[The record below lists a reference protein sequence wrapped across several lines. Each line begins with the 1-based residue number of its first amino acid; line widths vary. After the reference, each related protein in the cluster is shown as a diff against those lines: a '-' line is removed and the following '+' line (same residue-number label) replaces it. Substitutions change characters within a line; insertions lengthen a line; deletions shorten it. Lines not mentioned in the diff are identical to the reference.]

1 MTRAR
6 TLRADER
13 GLIGKILILWIVLGA
28 LLLVAAIDTA
38 QILVTR
44 YNVANAAQEAAFEAG
59 STYRSSRGD
68 RQAAYRAALQVVEE
82 AGAETKLARFVID
95 DPTGRVTVTV
105 TRRAPTLLA
114 GRIGFTKDLTRV
126 KATETSEPASP

>member
-6 TLRADER
+6 TLRAEER

-44 YNVANAAQEAAFEAG
+44 YRVADAAQEAAFEAG
-59 STYRSSRGD
+59 STYRSSRD

-95 DPTGRVTVTV
+95 GPTGRVTVTV